1 MTLTAL
7 FEIHWSDYTSDL
19 WSALLK
25 TIEFTVVGFAGAVV
39 LGLVLALMRLS
50 ATRVLRIPAAVY
62 TELFKNIPLLAI
74 IFLIYFGLPS
84 QGIKLNVF
92 TAGALSLIIF
102 YAAYLSE
109 IFRSAIAGV
118 HGGQQEASEA
128 LGLSRI
134 GDVRARRLPAGAALG
149 AAGHEHDARRPAQV
163 DLAAGHDRRR
173 RADVQGQLI
182 ASETFRA
189 LEVYLVIAVLYFA
202 LCYPLSQGLLW
213 FERQIRG
220 GVPLLPR
227 RRRRL
232 RNRARRCSRRRCR
245 HERRTRRP
253 HRGPVEVIRRP
264 AGARRRRSDVPRS
277 KIV

>member
-1 MTLTAL
+1 MTLMAL
-7 FEIHWSDYTSDL
+7 FEIHWSDYSSDL
-19 WSALLK
+19 FTALLK
-25 TIEFTVVGFAGAVV
+25 TIEFTAVGFAGAAL
-39 LGLVLALMRLS
+39 LGLILALMRLS
-50 ATRVLRIPAAVY
+50 PARALRIPAVVY

-92 TAGALSLIIF
+92 TAGTLSLVIF

-128 LGLSRI
+128 LGLSR
-134 GDVRARRLPAGAALG
+134 RATFAHVVFPQALRSALPGTNTML
-149 AAGHEHDARRPAQV
+149 V
-163 DLAAGHDRRR
+163 DLLKSTSLLVTIAA
-173 RADVQGQLI
+173 AELMSQGQLI

-189 LEVYLVIAVLYFA
+189 LEVYLVISILYFA

-220 GVPLLPR
+220 GVPLTPN

-232 RNRARRCSRRRCR
+232 RIARALL
-245 HERRTRRP
+245 EE
-253 HRGPVEVIRRP
+253 GVP
-264 AGARRRRSDVPRS
+264 A
-277 KIV
+277 